1 MTSEP
6 EEVVKTVQ
14 EMRDT
19 CDTVEN
25 SIYDIVL
32 YMPNGGLSLEEA
44 WYMSPKQRQ
53 IIGEKILEY
62 NLKKHG
68 KENEYIVNNREQ

>member
-1 MTSEP
+1 
-6 EEVVKTVQ
+6 
-14 EMRDT
+14 MRGNCNDI
-19 CDTVEN
+19 EN
-25 SIYDIVL
+25 GIYDIVV

-53 IIGEKILEY
+53 IIADKIIDY
-62 NLKKHG
+62 NLKKYG